1 VSRLLGVLSAADD
14 VAERNRKILTAERAP
29 RCWYS
34 GAPSTSAAAF
44 AAAIEIATALLAPIA
59 EKSSVP
65 SAARSALSTARWS
78 PA

>member
-1 VSRLLGVLSAADD
+1 VL
-14 VAERNRKILTAERAP
+14 VQRRTE
-29 RCWYS
+29 
-34 GAPSTSAAAF
+34 STSAAAF